1 MKLPFRILAM
11 LIIVPATYY
20 FIYWVPFSFLPFT
33 EYHWIPALLSFMCAL
48 GVGWYSW
55 KKLGTISDGPI
66 SSIFLGA
73 IVLGSISFCA
83 GFFGPMI
90 ITPEA
95 NQGPL
100 LGIFI
105 TGPVGF
111 LIGGI
116 SGFICWLTKKKRNQ
130 EMKFVQNTLSANFAF
145 PSSKKTTFRN
155 G

>member
-1 MKLPFRILAM
+1 MRLPFRILAM
-11 LIIVPATYY
+11 LIIIPTTYY
-20 FIYWVPFSFLPFT
+20 FIYWISSSFLPFT
-33 EYHWIPALLSFMCAL
+33 EHSWIPVLLSFMCAF
-48 GVGWYSW
+48 GVGKYSW
-55 KKLGTISDGPI
+55 EKLGTLPEGPI

-73 IVLGSISFCA
+73 IALGSISFCA

-95 NQGPL
+95 DQGPL

-116 SGFICWLTKKKRNQ
+116 SGFIYWLTKEKKETR
-130 EMKFVQNTLSANFAF
+130 K
-145 PSSKKTTFRN
+145 
-155 G
+155 